1 MVLASAAEA
10 ARKRRKTMKALLT
23 LTAILSA
30 IAIAAPAASP
40 FITDTLGGNGHATQ
54 TYRFITDTLGGN
66 GKPKAI
72 PDVFERAVAR
82 HAAQPTQTQG
92 VHFITDTLAPGG
104 GTSLAAKP
112 SPSRFSWADAG
123 VGAGVVAGA
132 LTMLAGGLLLVRR
145 RDTILA

>member
-1 MVLASAAEA
+1 
-10 ARKRRKTMKALLT
+10 MKALLT

-30 IAIAAPAASP
+30 IAIAAPAALADG
-40 FITDTLGGNGHATQ
+40 FITDTLGGNGHAAQ
-54 TYRFITDTLGGN
+54 NYRFITDTLGGN
-66 GKPKAI
+66 GSPKAI

>member
-1 MVLASAAEA
+1 
-10 ARKRRKTMKALLT
+10 MKALLA

-30 IAIAAPAASP
+30 IAIAAPAALADG
-40 FITDTLGGNGHATQ
+40 FITDTLGGNGHATPS
-54 TYRFITDTLGGN
+54 YRFITDTLGGN
-66 GKPKAI
+66 GSPKAI

-82 HAAQPTQTQG
+82 HAAQSAQTQG

-104 GTSLAAKP
+104 GTPLAAKP

-145 RDTILA
+145 RDAILA